1 LAKPR
6 SIAAGLCLAS
16 LAGLTLDSAAR
27 AETQYSWQIA
37 ANGYW
42 ADNILLVDSG
52 FGETSSLAF
61 EIEPSLELIQ
71 DSDRIKSRL
80 DYTFSYITYTESLE
94 DDQAYHNLDA
104 GTEIAVVPELVFLPA
119 NVGYTQAL
127 VDPTDVGSYGGGLFG
142 AGNLSDVFTYR
153 VSPRLESRGSRGSV
167 LLEYTYGHVA
177 YDAPEL
183 EDADDQGLAAIL
195 GIGDPEGSL
204 AGRIGYL
211 KQKSTFEGEDVED
224 YLFDTLFG
232 ELGFRVTKDLRLLG
246 RGGLESD
253 IEGLVADGG
262 LDETF
267 WAAGFEWR
275 ATQDDMFEA
284 FIGERFYGTSYEA
297 RWVRTSRRFTLEA
310 AYKEEPTTQS
320 RLFSLRPF
328 DVDSGTPQGAGVQG
342 SQGYGRI
349 TNDAFLSKEFR
360 ASIALTGRLTT
371 ISLDARQEDRE
382 YFVNDLTDRIGEIGL
397 SISRRLAPET
407 TISIDA
413 NLARYELREGEE
425 YDELGLSIRGSRV
438 FSDSL
443 TGEFELSHIERSGD
457 LQNYD
462 TNWVRV
468 GVVKRFGGD

>member
-1 LAKPR
+1 M
-6 SIAAGLCLAS
+6 AAGLCLAS
-16 LAGLTLDSAAR
+16 LAGLALASPAR

-37 ANGYW
+37 GNAYW

-71 DSDRIKSRL
+71 DSDRVKSRL

-104 GTEIAVVPELVFLPA
+104 GTEVAVVPELVFLPA
-119 NVGYTQAL
+119 YVGYTQAL
-127 VDPTDVGSYGGGLFG
+127 IDPTGPGSYGAGLFG

-153 VSPRLESRGSRGSV
+153 VSPRLESQGSRGSY
-167 LLEYTYGHVA
+167 LLEYTFGHVA
-177 YDAPEL
+177 YDEPEL

-204 AGRIGYL
+204 SGRIGYL
-211 KQKSTFEGEDVED
+211 KQKSTFEDEDVED

-253 IEGLVADGG
+253 VEGLVADGG

-275 ATQDDMFEA
+275 ASRDDVFEA
-284 FIGERFYGTSYEA
+284 FIGERFYGTSYA
-297 RWVRTSRRFTLEA
+297 GRWVRTTRRYTLEA
-310 AYKEEPTTQS
+310 SYQEEPTTQS

-328 DVDSGTPQGAGVQG
+328 DIDSGAPQGAGVEG

-371 ISLDARQEDRE
+371 IYLDALQEDRE
-382 YFVNDLTDRIGEIGL
+382 YFVDDSTDRIAEIGL

-407 TISIDA
+407 EISFEA
-413 NLARYELREGEE
+413 NLGRYELREGEE
-425 YDELGLSIRGSRV
+425 YDDLTFSIRGSRV

-443 TGEFELSHIERSGD
+443 TGELEFSRLDRSGNQQD
-457 LQNYD
+457 YD
-462 TNWVRV
+462 SNWVRI
-468 GVVKRFGGD
+468 GVIKRFGGD